1 MSRSSVRI
9 GSVAPIEVDE
19 IGEFSYNIVDLKQ
32 IGGMYMT
39 DNTNDKNISGEV
51 PSNLSNGST
60 DLVSNLAAAAA
71 SVDKSE
77 NSEEKDNFSMVW
89 GAYKRQSAGVISD
102 VKRKE
107 QYLKPSVRKKMKSE
121 AARRKRNKR
130 NRNYGR

>member
-9 GSVAPIEVDE
+9 GSVAPIEVDK
-19 IGEFSYNIVDLKQ
+19 IGEFSYNVLNLKQ

-51 PSNLSNGST
+51 PSDLSDGST
-60 DLVSNLAAAAA
+60 DLVSNLAAVAVSAG
-71 SVDKSE
+71 KSE

-130 NRNYGR
+130 NHNYGR

>member
-1 MSRSSVRI
+1 
-9 GSVAPIEVDE
+9 
-19 IGEFSYNIVDLKQ
+19 
-32 IGGMYMT
+32 MYMV
-39 DNTNDKNISGEV
+39 DNANDKNISGGV
-51 PSNLSNGST
+51 PSNLSSESS
-60 DLVSNLAAAAA
+60 DLVSGLAAASA
-71 SVDKSE
+71 SAEGANKSE

-130 NRNYGR
+130 NHNYGR